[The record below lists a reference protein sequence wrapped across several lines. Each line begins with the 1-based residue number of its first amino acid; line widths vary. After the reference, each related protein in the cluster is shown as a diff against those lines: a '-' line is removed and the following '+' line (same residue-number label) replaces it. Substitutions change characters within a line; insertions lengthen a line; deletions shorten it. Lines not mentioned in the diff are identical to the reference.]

1 MLLLPLFLL
10 LLLLGLLVL
19 LLRRFLADLVE
30 EVFLAIAHQL
40 VQSIVLLVERRVVG
54 WVVVDVE
61 VIGNVVED
69 AGLVRVNRVLIV
81 IRIDQMMAMVIIVQV
96 FLILLVVFLVL
107 SLLALVRLVLLS
119 ALLVS

>member
-1 MLLLPLFLL
+1 M
-10 LLLLGLLVL
+10 
-19 LLRRFLADLVE
+19 ADLVE

-61 VIGNVVED
+61 VVGDIVED
-69 AGLVRVNRVLIV
+69 AGLVRVNGVLIV
-81 IRIDQMMAMVIIVQV
+81 IRIDEVVAMVIIVQV
-96 FLILLVVFLVL
+96 FLVLLVVFIVLRLLVL
-107 SLLALVRLVLLS
+107 ARFVLLS

>member
-1 MLLLPLFLL
+1 MLLLPLLLL

-54 WVVVDVE
+54 WVVVDV
-61 VIGNVVED
+61 VVVGDIVED
-69 AGLVRVNRVLIV
+69 AGLVRGNGVLIV
-81 IRIDQMMAMVIIVQV
+81 VRIDEMVAMVIIVQV
-96 FLILLVVFLVL
+96 FLVLLVVFIVLRLLVL
-107 SLLALVRLVLLS
+107 ARFVLLS

>member
-1 MLLLPLFLL
+1 MA
-10 LLLLGLLVL
+10 G
-19 LLRRFLADLVE
+19 LVE
-30 EVFLAIAHQL
+30 EFFLAIAHQL
-40 VQSIVLLVERRVVG
+40 VQSTVLLVERRVVG

-61 VIGNVVED
+61 VVGNVVED

-81 IRIDQMMAMVIIVQV
+81 VRIDQMMAMVIIVQV

-107 SLLALVRLVLLS
+107 SLLALVRLVFLS

>member
-1 MLLLPLFLL
+1 MLLLPLLLL

-19 LLRRFLADLVE
+19 LLGRFLADLVE

-54 WVVVDVE
+54 WVVVDV
-61 VIGNVVED
+61 VVVGNVVED
-69 AGLVRVNRVLIV
+69 AGLVRVDGVLIV
-81 IRIDQMMAMVIIVQV
+81 IRIDEMVAIVIIVQV
-96 FLILLVVFLVL
+96 FLVLLVVFMMLRLLV
-107 SLLALVRLVLLS
+107 LVRLVLLS

>member
-1 MLLLPLFLL
+1 MLLLPLLFLL
-10 LLLLGLLVL
+10 ILLGLLVL

-54 WVVVDVE
+54 WVVVDV
-61 VIGNVVED
+61 VVVGDVVED
-69 AGLVRVNRVLIV
+69 AGLVRVNGVLIV
-81 IRIDQMMAMVIIVQV
+81 IRIDEMVAMVIIVQV
-96 FLILLVVFLVL
+96 FLVLLVVFIVLRLLVL
-107 SLLALVRLVLLS
+107 ARFVLLS